1 MKKGFLLIFT
11 FLYFGILAVLID
23 LVSRNFIGPLPGV
36 LTLAALAAAFILGVG
51 LAQFTAHKAEGLAP
65 LQRKLLL
72 AAACLL
78 LILAAA
84 AALVKAKGKKPF
96 QDLEPADIS
105 AASVEL
111 TPPGATVQI
120 KELEE
125 LTGYLNDIIVYEK
138 DSSYRD
144 YAGQSVTIRLL
155 MKDGSEREIMAYSP
169 FAVIDGTGYQG
180 KYEPLEALNHYAN
193 DLLEEE

>member
-1 MKKGFLLIFT
+1 MKKGFLIIFT
-11 FLYFGILAVLID
+11 FLYLGILAALID
-23 LVSRNFIGPLPGV
+23 RVSRNFIGPLPGV
-36 LTLAALAAAFILGVG
+36 LILAALAAAFILSAG

-84 AALVKAKGKKPF
+84 AALVKAKGRKPF
-96 QDLEPADIS
+96 HDLEASDIS

-120 KELEE
+120 TELEE

-138 DSSYRD
+138 DSSYSD
-144 YAGQSVTIRLL
+144 YSGQSVIIRLL
-155 MKDGSEREIMAYSP
+155 MKDGSEREIVEYSP
-169 FAVIDGTGYQG
+169 FAVIDGTGYQA
-180 KYEPLEALNHYAN
+180 KYEPLEALNRYAN

>member
-1 MKKGFLLIFT
+1 MKKGFLIIFT

-23 LVSRNFIGPLPGV
+23 LVSCNFIGPLPGV
-36 LTLAALAAAFILGVG
+36 LTLVALVAAFILGVG
-51 LAQFTAHKAEGLAP
+51 LAQFTANQAEVLAP

-84 AALVKAKGKKPF
+84 AAFVKAKGKKPF
-96 QDLEPADIS
+96 QDLEASDIS

-111 TPPGATVQI
+111 TPPGTTVQI

-125 LTGYLNDIIVYEK
+125 LAGYLNDIVVYEK
-138 DSSYRD
+138 DNSYND
-144 YAGQSVTIRLL
+144 YAGQTVTIILT
-155 MKDGSEREIMAYSP
+155 MKDGSKKKIRGNNLLV
-169 FAVIDGTGYQG
+169 VIDGTDYKA
-180 KYEPLEALNHYAN
+180 KYEPLEALNSYAN
-193 DLLEEE
+193 RLLEE